1 MWSIK
6 MNPNDL
12 VAINYEE
19 SGFPSSFLAFKP
31 LVFRDGQIYC
41 CLLGPNPQEG
51 IFGFGN
57 SVDYAI
63 SNWDLEFKKRLIKNP
78 KKDPTVQFIAY
89 KIRMYKR
96 LQTF

>member
-31 LVFRDGQIYC
+31 LVFRDGR
-41 CLLGPNPQEG
+41 P
-51 IFGFGN
+51 
-57 SVDYAI
+57 A
-63 SNWDLEFKKRLIKNP
+63 
-78 KKDPTVQFIAY
+78 AA
-89 KIRMYKR
+89 
-96 LQTF
+96 